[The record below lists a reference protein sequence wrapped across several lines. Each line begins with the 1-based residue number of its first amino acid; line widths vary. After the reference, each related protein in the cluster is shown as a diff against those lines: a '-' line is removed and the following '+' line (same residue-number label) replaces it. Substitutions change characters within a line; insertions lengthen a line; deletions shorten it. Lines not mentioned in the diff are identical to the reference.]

1 MRLATTALTALCLLL
16 ASLPAAAGDD
26 DIAVVIG
33 NRNYQANIP
42 AVEFA
47 HNDADAMR
55 RYFVERYGVLAG
67 NILDLRDASQAA
79 MQSAFGNDRT
89 HKGKLWRWLKP
100 GKSNVYVFYSGHGVP
115 GLSDQ
120 RGYLLPVDADPDA
133 PEINGYPVDLLYR
146 NLEKLDARSITV
158 FLDAC
163 FSGESP
169 RGMLIRSA
177 SGVVLT
183 PRLPDQVEKLT
194 VLTAAQGNQV
204 ASWDESAQHGLFT
217 RHLLDGLRGAAD
229 STDYGTLDGE
239 ITLGELK
246 AYLDDTMTYAAR
258 RSYGRIQTATSL
270 GAAGTVIARLPA
282 RRNDT
287 LADLPRPSAQS
298 VSDGQPANYEPRPRP
313 AAASPV
319 PVPQERKSVRPEP
332 PRLAA
337 ATPKPQ
343 PKVGRPADFDGLW
356 QLEITF
362 HMNGQDYRHVEELTV
377 KNGRFDEYLGFQDIR
392 LGKHTQRNWIIE
404 GAVDGSGKLVG
415 AVLHYAHFDNIAFDL
430 KGTLQASKGTT
441 PSKSWTT
448 TLKARRK

>member
-1 MRLATTALTALCLLL
+1 MRILMITILAPVLWL
-16 ASLPAAAGDD
+16 AAIAPSLAGDD

-33 NRNYQANIP
+33 NRTYQANIP

-55 RYFVERYGVLAG
+55 QYFIERYGVLAG

-100 GKSNVYVFYSGHGVP
+100 GKSNVYVYYSGHGVP

-133 PEINGYPVDLLYR
+133 PEINGFPVDVLYE
-146 NLEKLDARSITV
+146 NLQKLQARSVTV

-169 RGMLIRSA
+169 RGMLIRAA

-183 PRLPDQVEKLT
+183 PKLPEQAGKLT

-204 ASWDESAQHGLFT
+204 ASWDESARHGLFT

-229 STDYGTLDGE
+229 STDYGTLDGA

-258 RSYGRIQTATSL
+258 RSYGRVQTVSTL
-270 GAAGTVIARLPA
+270 GRETTVIASLPVQRA
-282 RRNDT
+282 DRIS
-287 LADLPRPSAQS
+287 DLPRPSAQS
-298 VSDGQPANYEPRPRP
+298 ISDGRPANYADRPTRRDAPPLPRERSASRP
-313 AAASPV
+313 AST
-319 PVPQERKSVRPEP
+319 Q
-332 PRLAA
+332 LAA
-337 ATPKPQ
+337 ATPRAP
-343 PKVGRPADFDGLW
+343 VGRPQDFDGDW
-356 QLEITF
+356 RIEITF
-362 HMNGQDYRHVEELTV
+362 HINGNDYRHVDEVTVRNGAFEENL
-377 KNGRFDEYLGFQDIR
+377 DFQDIR
-392 LGKHTQRNWIIE
+392 LGKHTQRNWIIQ
-404 GAVDGSGKLVG
+404 GKVDGRGQMVG
-415 AVLHYAHFDNIAFDL
+415 SVLHYAHVDAIAFDL
-430 KGTLQASKGTT
+430 DGSLEKATGIA
-441 PSKSWTT
+441 PHKSWTT
-448 TLKARRK
+448 TIAGRRK